1 MFIEPPSSWDP
12 SMNKRQI
19 PLPIEHL
26 HGCSLLYSDNKVK
39 EEKEK
44 EDRKE
49 KRSKLEYGKLYE
61 KKKERW

>member
-1 MFIEPPSSWDP
+1 
-12 SMNKRQI
+12 MNKRQI